1 MRLGFQYP
9 SPFERIPNWR
19 YGDDDWTVTIRQR
32 GKVWTYSSL
41 MARAHF
47 GPERPAEPFTDHPGE
62 IGLFAQLHIELN
74 PGDLGDKIVLNSR
87 QVSDLI
93 GPTTEVAA

>member
-19 YGDDDWTVTIRQR
+19 YGDDDWSVTIRKR
-32 GKVWTYSSL
+32 GKVWTYASL

-47 GPERPAEPFTDHPGE
+47 GPDRPAEPFSDHPGE
-62 IGLFAQLHIELN
+62 IGVFAQLHIALN
-74 PGDLGDKIVLNSR
+74 LGDLGDKIVLDSR
-87 QVSDLI
+87 QVYELI
-93 GPTTEVAA
+93 GPADEVAA